1 VSGTVA
7 YEPLLLRN
15 IDKPG
20 SETIDVYLAGG
31 GYEGLRRTLKEM
43 TPEKL
48 LEEVKASGLR
58 GRGGAGFPTGM
69 KWSFLPKTKDK
80 PRYLCVNADE
90 SEPGTFKDRLLIE
103 RDPHLVLEG
112 IILASFAIESRR
124 AFFYI
129 RGEFH
134 KGARLFQKAVEEA
147 TARGFLGKN
156 ILGSGF
162 DLDVTVYR
170 GAGAYICGEETALLE
185 SLEGK
190 RGLPRI
196 KPPFPAIVGLY
207 GCPTIINNVETLANV
222 TLIAERGAAWYAG
235 LGRPPKNTGPKL
247 YCVSGHVKRPGVYE
261 AALGIPLMELI
272 NDRAGGLLRAD
283 RKLKAVIP
291 GGSSMRILPAA
302 KCDVLMD
309 FDSLVAAGSML
320 GSAGVVVMDD
330 STCMVGALLNLAAF
344 YAHESCGQCTP
355 CREGTGWFVKILT
368 RLERGEGRAEDVD
381 LLIDVASRV
390 EGNTICPFGEA
401 IAWPIDSY
409 VKTFR
414 AEFEEHVTRRGCPIG
429 AGAFALQA
437 ASATGH

>member
-1 VSGTVA
+1 MSGTVA

-355 CREGTGWFVKILT
+355 CREGTGWFVK
-368 RLERGEGRAEDVD
+368 
-381 LLIDVASRV
+381 
-390 EGNTICPFGEA
+390 
-401 IAWPIDSY
+401 
-409 VKTFR
+409 
-414 AEFEEHVTRRGCPIG
+414 
-429 AGAFALQA
+429 
-437 ASATGH
+437 